1 MTPHDVLQMIW
12 RRRRLALLTTV
23 ACFGVVVALV
33 AILPRSYRATA
44 TLVANAPGADAGLAD
59 QYART
64 YAALAGNPNVAT
76 QVRGSLRFEISR
88 RSLLDHMSFIPVE
101 RTQLIEVSAE
111 FGSAAR
117 AQTVAN
123 TYASVFARRAQAR
136 IGANTLRISE
146 LASRPTDPVRPN
158 PPLYLGFG
166 AILAVLLGAGAAL
179 LRDGLDRRVRVRD
192 TDLVLHGAPIAG
204 RIPAGKHGRDEL
216 VADAHRLLRATL
228 DIEDDASDRGAVA
241 VVTGATPQED
251 GATVAVGLA
260 AVAAA
265 DGESVVL
272 VEADLRRPGLHAGLA
287 ALGSGRRAE
296 VGLAEYLAEEASATA
311 VVTRDPAV
319 DGLRVVWAGGGTTP
333 HIARVAN
340 ERMRAFVQSL
350 SLRYDRVVIAAP
362 PVSVG
367 ADTAML
373 AGLGSATLLVV
384 DTRVTSDD
392 TARLQLE
399 RLRTFHAPGLAVVV
413 VNASV
418 RQEDAYYEDA
428 ARRQGRARADR
439 GVRGRAE
446 KAKAKAKARDRA
458 DDDVTVVPADDASA

>member
-12 RRRRLALLTTV
+12 RRRRLALLTAV

-44 TLVANAPGADAGLAD
+44 TLVANAPNADAGLAD

-64 YAALAGNPNVAT
+64 YAALAGNPNVAA
-76 QVRGSLRFEISR
+76 QVRDSLRFEISR
-88 RSLLDHMSFIPVE
+88 RALLEHMSFIPVE

-111 FGSAAR
+111 FGSPAR

-123 TYASVFARRAQAR
+123 TYAGVFARRAQAR

-179 LRDGLDRRVRVRD
+179 LRDALDRRVRVGD
-192 TDLVLHGAPIAG
+192 ADLSLHGAPIAG
-204 RIPAGKHGRDEL
+204 RIPAGKPGHDEL

-228 DIEDDASDRGAVA
+228 DIEEAGDHGKIV

-296 VGLAEYLAEEASATA
+296 VGLAEFLAGEVSATA

-319 DGLRVVWAGGGTTP
+319 DGLRVVWAGGGSTP
-333 HIARVAN
+333 HTARVAN
-340 ERMRAFVQSL
+340 ERMRAFVHSL

-418 RQEDAYYEDA
+418 RQEEAYYEDA
-428 ARRQGRARADR
+428 ARRLGRARADR
-439 GVRGRAE
+439 GVRGRTERART
-446 KAKAKAKARDRA
+446 KARDRS
-458 DDDVTVVPADDASA
+458 DDDATVVPADDASR

>member
-12 RRRRLALLTTV
+12 RRRRLALLTAV
-23 ACFGVVVALV
+23 ACFGAVVALV
-33 AILPRSYRATA
+33 AVLPRSYRATA
-44 TLVANAPGADAGLAD
+44 TLVANAPNADAGLAD

-64 YAALAGNPNVAT
+64 YAALAGNPNVAE
-76 QVRGSLRFEISR
+76 QVRGDLRFRISR

-123 TYASVFARRAQAR
+123 TYASVFARRAQVR

-166 AILAVLLGAGAAL
+166 AILAVLLGAGAGL
-179 LRDGLDRRVRVRD
+179 LRDGLDRRVRVGDGDR
-192 TDLVLHGAPIAG
+192 TLHGAPIAG
-204 RIPAGKHGRDEL
+204 RIPAGKPGRDEL
-216 VADAHRLLRATL
+216 VTDAYRLLRATL
-228 DIEDDASDRGAVA
+228 DIEDAGDGGAIA
-241 VVTGATPQED
+241 VVTAATPQED
-251 GATVAVGLA
+251 AAAVAVGFA
-260 AVAAA
+260 AAAAA

-272 VEADLRRPGLHAGLA
+272 VEADLRRPGLHTGLA

-296 VGLAEYLAEEASATA
+296 VGLADYLADEASSTA
-311 VVTRDPAV
+311 VVTRDPEV

-333 HIARVAN
+333 HTGRVAN
-340 ERMRAFVQSL
+340 ERMRAFVHSL

-367 ADTAML
+367 ADIAML
-373 AGLGSATLLVV
+373 AALGSATLLVV
-384 DTRVTSDD
+384 DARATSDE
-392 TARLQLE
+392 TARVQIE
-399 RLRTFHAPGLAVVV
+399 RLHTFRAPGLVVV
-413 VNASV
+413 VANASV
-418 RQEDAYYEDA
+418 RAETAYYEAA
-428 ARRQGRARADR
+428 ARRTGLARGRRGGRARA
-439 GVRGRAE
+439 E
-446 KAKAKAKARDRA
+446 KAQARARS
-458 DDDVTVVPADDASA
+458 DDDATVVPADDASG